1 MLALGNDLLGDDGV
15 GVKAAREIQQEAPAG
30 VDVIET
36 AEAGLALME
45 LLSGY
50 RRALLLD
57 SVQTGTRP
65 PGTIVEF
72 GPRDFRSVIAPSP
85 HYAGLPEVIA
95 LAERLQVPFP
105 GEIRIL
111 AMEIENPREVKEDL
125 SPPVS
130 AALPAFVEKARGILS
145 GWRRS

>member
-15 GVKAAREIQQEAPAG
+15 GIKAAREIEQEAPSG

-57 SVQTGTRP
+57 SVQTGARP
-65 PGTIVEF
+65 PGTILEF
-72 GPRDFRSVIAPSP
+72 GPGDFRSVIAPSP

-95 LAERLQVPFP
+95 LAKRLEVPFP
-105 GEIRIL
+105 EEIRVL
-111 AMEIENPREVKEDL
+111 AMEIVNPREVRQEL
-125 SPPVS
+125 SPPIE
-130 AALPAFVEKARGILS
+130 AALPAFVQKAREILS
-145 GWRRS
+145 DWRKS